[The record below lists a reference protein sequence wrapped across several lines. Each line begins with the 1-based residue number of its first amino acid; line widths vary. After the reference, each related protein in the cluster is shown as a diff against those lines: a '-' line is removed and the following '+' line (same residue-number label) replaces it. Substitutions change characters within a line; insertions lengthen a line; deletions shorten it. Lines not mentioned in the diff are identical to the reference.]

1 MCKLTI
7 DKIDSFREIWTRKSA
22 LSIKPALGIGK
33 ILFHFFDRGSKEKI
47 DCYMNVEDFTGK
59 LLELIRTGELLRD
72 IKAEKAKGEQYPK
85 PVWNSPYG
93 GDKNATPPIS
103 RSFTIAPGSGAE
115 VVITAY
121 AYPGQLGDDG
131 KISPQKDASGKTVKP
146 TFTIRVGMAYDEL
159 RTLRIVAE
167 SACMEYISR
176 KYSIE
181 NIEEYEGTGNGNQDS
196 PKPASNSSAA
206 AKAPE
211 PVEQEKQ
218 QDNSSVPETVKFKA
232 SFVVSNPIGEGT
244 GASADYAYLN
254 AVKKTD
260 GDSVRLWIKKAD
272 MAKDSKR
279 WDDFKSALAG
289 GSLEATFDVEE
300 TKGKFRILAFG

>member
-1 MCKLTI
+1 MCKLSI
-7 DKIDSFREIWTRKSA
+7 EKIDTFREIWAGKPA
-22 LSIKPALGIGK
+22 LSIKPAFGIGK

-47 DCYMNVEDFTGK
+47 DCYMNVEDFVGK
-59 LLELIRTGELLRD
+59 LLEPIRTGELIRD
-72 IKAEKAKGEQYPK
+72 IRAEKTKGEQYPK
-85 PVWNSPYG
+85 AVWYSPYG

-103 RSFTIAPGSGAE
+103 RSFTIAPGAKAE
-115 VVITAY
+115 VVITAN
-121 AYPGQLGDDG
+121 AYPGEVSEDG
-131 KISPQKDASGKTVKP
+131 KICPQKGAKP
-146 TFTIRVGMAYDEL
+146 TSTIRVGMAYDEL

-181 NIEEYEGTGNGNQDS
+181 NIKEYEGTGSSNQDS

-206 AKAPE
+206 AKVPE
-211 PVEQEKQ
+211 PVKQEKQ
-218 QDNSSVPETVKFKA
+218 QDKSSVPETVRFKA
-232 SFVVSNPIGEGT
+232 SFIVSNPIGEGT

-272 MAKDSKR
+272 MAKDGKR